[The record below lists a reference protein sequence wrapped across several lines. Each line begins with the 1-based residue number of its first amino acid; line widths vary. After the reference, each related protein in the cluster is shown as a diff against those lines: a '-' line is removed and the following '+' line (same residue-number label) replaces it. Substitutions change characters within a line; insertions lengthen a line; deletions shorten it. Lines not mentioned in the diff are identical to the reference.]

1 MYLLCFQTFQRMYCL
16 SYEDRLNTAIVAG
29 SSYRLTTAG
38 IDISARQLTWVNSAP
53 VGRSLALST
62 FAWWKSWRK
71 LETGLGELQECTI
84 VWVLNNVR
92 RYAYVYSIQACYRY
106 KKVQKLFSFIH
117 QHTATV
123 ASASS
128 SNLLCS
134 SHSIFV
140 RTLDSVEIWILT
152 AVVVALQVK
161 FKHGHWN

>member
-1 MYLLCFQTFQRMYCL
+1 MYLLCFQTFRSMYCL

-71 LETGLGELQECTI
+71 LETGLGELQECAM
-84 VWVLNNVR
+84 VWVLNVC

-106 KKVQKLFSFIH
+106 KKVQKLFSFTTNTPPQSPVPVH
-117 QHTATV
+117 PTCCAVRTRF
-123 ASASS
+123 
-128 SNLLCS
+128 C
-134 SHSIFV
+134 V

-161 FKHGHWN
+161 FNHGYWN